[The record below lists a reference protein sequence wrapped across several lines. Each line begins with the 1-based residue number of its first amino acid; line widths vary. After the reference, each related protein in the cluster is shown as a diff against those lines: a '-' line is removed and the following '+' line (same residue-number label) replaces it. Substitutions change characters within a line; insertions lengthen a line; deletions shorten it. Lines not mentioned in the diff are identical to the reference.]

1 MYRTIRCIPT
11 FSIGDKGL
19 FTKELEDGILD
30 KNLDFAVHSLKDM
43 PTSLPSGL
51 IIGAIGKREIPND
64 ALILNDKNKEVLPSL
79 VTIISH
85 LVKN

>member
-1 MYRTIRCIPT
+1 MLCCIPT

-64 ALILNDKNKEVLPSL
+64 ALILNEKNKEVRPSF